1 MPVFCYNA
9 PNNTHKTNN
18 NHKVSA
24 LITKQNKK
32 KKISKNSTCY
42 SKMKTTSKISIFS
55 FSNLH
60 QITDPTTCIS

>member
-24 LITKQNKK
+24 LITKQK
-32 KKISKNSTCY
+32 KKISKNSTGY
-42 SKMKTTSKISIFS
+42 SKMKTTSKISIFRK
-55 FSNLH
+55 
-60 QITDPTTCIS
+60 